1 MAAKRSKK
9 KAAESPPPTPAAAAP
24 ACPVGT
30 IVAYAGEQAPKEWL
44 LCDGKAV
51 ERKKFA
57 KLFAAIGTR
66 FGPGTSPQTFNLPD
80 LRGRFPLGVDTMGG
94 KAAGRVSGSGG
105 MFLGGSGG
113 TDKHQLLIEEVP
125 THEHLATTVHTELR
139 PLPGGSAPPTPGKM
153 RALVQ
158 IREAGEPV
166 SAPTSPAGGNLEH
179 ENMSPFLAVNY
190 IIFAGEP

>member
-1 MAAKRSKK
+1 MAAKRSRKK
-9 KAAESPPPTPAAAAP
+9 KEAQPPSPAP
-24 ACPVGT
+24 ALPPYPIGT
-30 IVAYAGEQAPKEWL
+30 MVAYAGEQAPQGWL

-57 KLFAAIGTR
+57 KLFAAIGTH
-66 FGPGTSPQTFNLPD
+66 FGPGTSSETFNLPD

-94 KAAGRVSGSGG
+94 KAAGRVSGSGA

-113 TDKHQLLIEEVP
+113 SDKHQLLIEEIP
-125 THEHLATTVHTELR
+125 THEHFAATVHTELK
-139 PLPGGSAPPTPGKM
+139 PLPGGGAPPAPGKM

-158 IREAGEPV
+158 VREAGEPV

-179 ENMSPFLAVNY
+179 ENMSPFLSVNY
-190 IIFAGEP
+190 IIFAGEA